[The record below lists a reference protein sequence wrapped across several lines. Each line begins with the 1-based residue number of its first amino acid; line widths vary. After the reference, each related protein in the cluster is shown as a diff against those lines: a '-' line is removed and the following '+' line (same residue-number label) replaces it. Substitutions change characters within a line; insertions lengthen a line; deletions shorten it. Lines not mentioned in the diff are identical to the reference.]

1 MREWLFALVPVVAV
15 AYFLRFPDQLAVL
28 LSDAAHFLR

>member
-1 MREWLFALVPVVAV
+1 MREWLFALVPIVAV

-28 LSDAAHFLR
+28 LSDAARFVR